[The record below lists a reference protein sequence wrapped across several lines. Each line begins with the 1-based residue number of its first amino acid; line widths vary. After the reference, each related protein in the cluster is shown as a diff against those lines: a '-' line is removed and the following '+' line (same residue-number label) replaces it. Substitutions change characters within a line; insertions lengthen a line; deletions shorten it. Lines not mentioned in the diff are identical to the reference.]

1 MRYDDCDFDIIGVS
15 YVGSP
20 RSNTAMYV
28 SKKVERLL
36 ENLRGISHCLVF
48 AQEGI
53 VVDAELQ
60 CNNYFVFSDN
70 PQREYARFVNKLY
83 EEYNREQKKRKYTFH
98 PDGYYV
104 GENAIIGNNAYIEPQ
119 CIIGHDVVIGDD
131 ANILY
136 GTVIKNSIIGND
148 FLANEYAVI
157 GSFGF
162 TMAYNEEQNKIR
174 IPTLGR
180 VIIGN
185 HVEIG
190 AHDNIARGSAGE
202 TIIEDNVKID
212 SLVYIGHDVH
222 LKRNVQI
229 NAGVIVGGFTQI
241 GESSFIGV
249 NASVRNR
256 IVLGENSIIGMG
268 STVTKNIDDNVTV
281 VGNPAKVL
289 ITNDGETVRMPV

>member
-1 MRYDDCDFDIIGVS
+1 MRYENCDFDIWGVS
-15 YVGSP
+15 YIGNP
-20 RSNTAMYV
+20 RPNTAMYV

-36 ENLRGISHCLVF
+36 ENLHGVSHCLVF

-53 VVDAELQ
+53 LADTKLQ
-60 CNNYFVFSDN
+60 CDNYFVYSDN
-70 PQREYARFVNKLY
+70 PQRAYARFVNKLY
-83 EEYNREQKKRKYTFH
+83 EEHDREQKKRKYTLH

-104 GENAIIGNNAYIEPQ
+104 GENVKIGNNAYIEPQ
-119 CIIGHDVVIGDD
+119 CIIGHDVVIGDN

-148 FLANEYAVI
+148 FLSNEYAVI

-162 TMAYNEEQNKIR
+162 TMAKDEEQNKFR

-190 AHDNIARGSAGE
+190 AHDNISRGSAGD
-202 TIIEDNVKID
+202 TIIEDNIKID
-212 SLVYIGHDVH
+212 ALVYIGHDTH
-222 LKRNVQI
+222 LQKNVQI
-229 NAGVIVGGFTQI
+229 TAGGIVGGFTQI
-241 GESSFIGV
+241 GESAFMGV

-256 IVLGENSIIGMG
+256 IVLGGNCIVGMG
-268 STVTKNIDDNVTV
+268 STVTKNIEANVTV
-281 VGNPAKVL
+281 VGNPAKL
-289 ITNDGETVRMPV
+289 LETNDILGKEGA